1 MEAVSSTPLVS
12 VIIPAYN
19 AQDYVAECVTSVTGQ
34 TLENIEILVVDD
46 GSTDGTRAI
55 VQDIADHDNRVT
67 LLKQANQYAGVARNN
82 GMDHASGEY
91 LYFLDADD
99 FIEPDALEKLTGI
112 AERTGVDIV
121 VARSNS
127 HDADTHE
134 ESLIDYTIKDVPTE
148 TVLSNTDYAGTTFQ
162 SFIGWPWD
170 KLFRTSFVHEHDLSF
185 QALRTTNDAFFTFV
199 ALAVADS
206 IYCTDAVLFHHRTH
220 NATSLEATRS
230 KSWENALTAVRAIGE
245 YLKSTNEHS
254 LIERSYN
261 NWVSHFILWNVQSLD
276 RPTAVTM
283 MDASYPLLEM
293 LPTDKDYYYEERDY
307 RFVELVRQSRSQLI
321 LTALDGDW
329 HVGDLWRQLCE
340 TRDWVTVLKKRIAD
354 RDGTIETQARQIH
367 DLDQHEREIYRSA
380 SYRVGNIAIKPLSLA
395 KRFLHKR

>member
-19 AQDYVAECVTSVTGQ
+19 AQEYVAECVTSVTKQ
-34 TLENIEILVVDD
+34 TLKDIEIIVVDD
-46 GSTDGTRAI
+46 GSTDRTREI
-55 VQDIADHDNRVT
+55 VTSIAEQDGRVT
-67 LLKQANQYAGVARNN
+67 LLTQSNQYAGVARNN
-82 GMDHASGEY
+82 GMDHATGKY

-99 FIEPDALEKLTGI
+99 FIEPNALETMASI

-127 HDADTHE
+127 HDAETHE

-148 TVLSNTDYAGTTFQ
+148 QVLQNAEYAGTTFQ

-170 KLFRTSFVHEHDLSF
+170 KLFRASFVREQGLRF

-199 ALAVADS
+199 ALAVAES
-206 IYCTDAVLFHHRTH
+206 IYCTDTVLFHHRTH
-220 NATSLEATRS
+220 NASSLEATRK
-230 KSWENALTAVRAIGE
+230 KSWQNALNAVTTIGDH
-245 YLKSTNEHS
+245 LKTIDNHM
-254 LIERSYN
+254 LTKRSYE
-261 NWVSHFILWNVQSLD
+261 NWVSHFILWNVQSLE

-283 MDASYPLLEM
+283 MDASYPLLEA
-293 LPTDKDYYYEERDY
+293 LPDDKDYYYEERDY
-307 RFVELVRQSRSQLI
+307 RFVELVRQTRSQLI

-340 TRDWVTVLKKRIAD
+340 TRDWVEVLEKRIAD
-354 RDGTIETQARQIH
+354 RDRDIAAQSRKIR
-367 DLDQHEREIYRSA
+367 DLYESA
-380 SYRVGNIAIKPLSLA
+380 SYRVGHAALTPFSIAKDLLGRR
-395 KRFLHKR
+395 K

>member
-55 VQDIADHDNRVT
+55 VQDIADRDNRVA
-67 LLKQANQYAGVARNN
+67 LLTQANQYAGVARNN

-148 TVLSNTDYAGTTFQ
+148 TVLPHKDYAGTTFQ

-170 KLFRTSFVHEHDLSF
+170 KLFRASFIHEHNLRF

-199 ALAVADS
+199 ALAVAGS
-206 IYCTDAVLFHHRTH
+206 IYCTDTVLFHHRTH
-220 NATSLEATRS
+220 NAASLEATRS
-230 KSWENALTAVRAIGE
+230 KSWENALTAIRAIGE
-245 YLKSTNEHS
+245 YLKSTDEHS
-254 LIERSYN
+254 LTEHSYN

-340 TRDWVTVLKKRIAD
+340 TRDWVKVLEKRIAD
-354 RDGTIETQARQIH
+354 RDNTIETQARQIH